1 MISQDQILHYRK
13 RTYRL
18 DKRIHKL
25 DEAIQFV
32 NERGFIFF
40 WPIKGVPLAS
50 LWVAVAGDRPVPNNH
65 DDPAHVTWRWK
76 DDMLSQNVWYYAK
89 VLRKKATLI
98 SLEIVPYFYAL
109 TENYGDLE
117 NDIWYQYQQGKITQE
132 AKALYES
139 ILHTGPLDT
148 LRLRK
153 EAKLSSSSSESRFNK
168 ALTDLQADFKIVP
181 VGVAEAGA
189 WRYAFI
195 YDLTARK
202 FPLIVEKAR
211 WISEEQAYEKL
222 IYTYLTTVGAA
233 TVGQI
238 QRLFSWEKTVIMHIL
253 QMLKARNLLSEERL
267 DGNDE
272 KWYCITQITEK
283 WL

>member
-1 MISQDQILHYRK
+1 MISQDQIFHYRK

-76 DDMLSQNVWYYAK
+76 DDMLSHNVWYYAK

-117 NDIWYQYQQGKITQE
+117 NDILYQYQQGKITQE
-132 AKALYES
+132 AKALYEA

-202 FPLIVEKAR
+202 FPFIVEKAR
-211 WISEEQAYEKL
+211 WITEAQAYEML
-222 IYTYLTTVGAA
+222 TYTYLSTVGAA
-233 TVGQI
+233 TVRQI
-238 QRLFSWEKTVIMHIL
+238 QHLFLWEKTIIIDTLNKLRRENLIRQARL
-253 QMLKARNLLSEERL
+253 QGDEE
-267 DGNDE
+267 E
-272 KWYCITQITEK
+272 WYCITQITDI
-283 WL
+283 